1 MTTASCI
8 TLEQSNNFLLYPCN
22 IEGLG
27 LHAWHSHCQAY
38 LTYFFASVPVHQQES
53 TLSPKELV
61 VQEDWVIKRTSV
73 EKTGSKKNFSS
84 EEGQDHLGVGMGHF
98 IGNMMETSFCWGNL
112 D

>member
-1 MTTASCI
+1 MATASC
-8 TLEQSNNFLLYPCN
+8 TVLEQSNKLLLYSHN

-73 EKTGSKKNFSS
+73 EKKARIT
-84 EEGQDHLGVGMGHF
+84 LR
-98 IGNMMETSFCWGNL
+98 
-112 D
+112 